1 MEAVQ
6 LGVRKMIEVLNL
18 HKKFGKV
25 VAVDDVSLT
34 AKDGCITGLLGP
46 NGAGKTT
53 TLRTLYGLQ
62 KPDQGSALIDGV
74 NVTTDIVTA
83 AKNMGI
89 FPDSIGLYD
98 RLTTKEHLEFYGQM
112 HGFSG
117 KELEEAI
124 NRTKKY
130 FDIEELLD
138 RKCKGFSHG
147 QQMKVALS
155 RALIHSPKNLILD
168 EPTNG
173 LDVMSIRMLR
183 ELLRRLR
190 DEGKCILFSS
200 HVMQE
205 VTALCDHIYI
215 MADGK
220 VIAEGTPEELCQLAG
235 KDTLEDAFVSLIS
248 SEEGNAL

>member
-1 MEAVQ
+1 
-6 LGVRKMIEVLNL
+6 MIEVLNL

-74 NVTTDIVTA
+74 NVTEDLVTA

-124 NRTKKY
+124 NRTQKY

-138 RKCKGFSHG
+138 RKTKGFSHG

-155 RALIHSPKNLILD
+155 RALLHSPKNLILD

-215 MADGK
+215 MAEGK

-235 KDTLEDAFVSLIS
+235 KDTLEDAFVSLIG
-248 SEEGNAL
+248 SEEGIAL

>member
-1 MEAVQ
+1 
-6 LGVRKMIEVLNL
+6 MIEVKNL
-18 HKKFGKV
+18 SKRFGDV
-25 VAVDDVSLT
+25 VAVDNLSLQ
-34 AKDGCITGLLGP
+34 AQDGRITGLLGP

-62 KPDQGSALIDGV
+62 KPDKGNAFIDDID
-74 NVTTDIVTA
+74 VTQDLVRA
-83 AKNMGI
+83 ASKMGI

-98 RLTTKEHLEFYGQM
+98 RLTCREHLEFYGEM
-112 HGFSG
+112 HGLNG
-117 KELEEAI
+117 AALNEAI
-124 NRTKKY
+124 LRTQQY
-130 FDIEELLD
+130 FDIEDLLE

-155 RALIHSPKNLILD
+155 RALIHEPKNLILD

-183 ELLRRLR
+183 ELLRQLR

-215 MADGK
+215 MAGGQ
-220 VIAEGTPEELCQLAG
+220 VIAAGTPDELCEKAE
-235 KDTLEDAFVSLIS
+235 KETLEDAFVTLIA
-248 SEEGNAL
+248 ENEGVTL

>member
-1 MEAVQ
+1 
-6 LGVRKMIEVLNL
+6 MIEVLNL

>member
-1 MEAVQ
+1 
-6 LGVRKMIEVLNL
+6 MIEVNDL
-18 HKKFGKV
+18 HKSFGKV
-25 VAVDDVSLT
+25 VAVDGLSLK
-34 AKDGCITGLLGP
+34 AENGSITGLLGP

-62 KPDQGSALIDGV
+62 KPDQGQAFIDGTDV
-74 NVTTDIVTA
+74 SQDIVA
-83 AKNMGI
+83 AASKMGI

-98 RLTTKEHLEFYGQM
+98 RLTTREHLEFYGEM
-112 HGFSG
+112 HGFTGEKLNS
-117 KELEEAI
+117 AI
-124 NRTKKY
+124 KQTQDY
-130 FDIEELLD
+130 FDIEDLLD

-155 RALIHSPKNLILD
+155 RALIHGPQNLILD

-200 HVMQE
+200 HVMAE
-205 VTALCDHIYI
+205 VSALCDHIYI

-220 VIAEGTPEELCQLAG
+220 VVAEGTPEQLCQQAG
-235 KDTLEDAFVSLIS
+235 EESLEDAFVTLIGTD
-248 SEEGNAL
+248 EGIAL

>member
-1 MEAVQ
+1 
-6 LGVRKMIEVLNL
+6 MIEVKNL
-18 HKKFGKV
+18 HKSFGKI
-25 VAVDDVSLT
+25 VAVDNLSLK
-34 AKDGCITGLLGP
+34 AEDGLITGLLGP

-62 KPDQGSALIDGV
+62 KPDQGQAFIDDI
-74 NVTTDIVTA
+74 NVTTDLVSA
-83 AKNMGI
+83 ASNMGI

-98 RLTTKEHLEFYGQM
+98 RLTTREHLEFYGEM
-112 HGFSG
+112 HGLSG
-117 KELEEAI
+117 KALTDAI
-124 NRTKKY
+124 SRTQNY

-155 RALIHSPKNLILD
+155 RALIHGPRNLILD

-215 MADGK
+215 MARGK
-220 VIAEGTPEELCQLAG
+220 VIAQGTPQQLCEQAG
-235 KDTLEDAFVSLIS
+235 KDTLEDAFVSLIAID
-248 SEEGNAL
+248 EGVIL